1 MSYNLSTLDNAT
13 NILEVAQSVSIMS
26 GLGAYILG
34 DMTVFMF
41 FIIYMAL
48 SYRESFRETLLIG
61 SFLSTIIGIMFYSAG
76 FSSLASVLIP
86 SFTMVFSLVYVL
98 MSRG

>member
-1 MSYNLSTLDNAT
+1 MAYNLSSLNSAT

-61 SFLSTIIGIMFYSAG
+61 AFLSTIVGTLFYSAG

-98 MSRG
+98 MNRG